1 MAGDNFSF
9 SHLRRKTLW
18 VGRRAGDHR
27 ESRQMGTT
35 AFGYPRIRCFCSL
48 MLLLVAACQTGEI
61 KPDLSA
67 LENTAKQAQKC
78 REAAAHKPEYQVLQ
92 AHMPLAGI
100 GQADLRQM
108 ADTRLVSSSETV
120 ALTDW
125 SNAIQQC
132 RDAIVTAAARDSL
145 SGYVPIVLAEWDR
158 QDRVVV
164 QLVQGR
170 IPWGEA
176 VLRLRESRTA
186 LLTGINEESKRQ
198 SIALTRSAEA
208 ERANRAAL
216 LNAFTR
222 LVP

>member
-1 MAGDNFSF
+1 MITSVSAN
-9 SHLRRKTLW
+9 LRRKTSGSGD
-18 VGRRAGDHR
+18 GREITANHVRWAAPHSD
-27 ESRQMGTT
+27 TP
-35 AFGYPRIRCFCSL
+35 AFGYPRIRCFCCL
-48 MLLLVAACQTGEI
+48 LLLLVAACQTGEI

-100 GQADLRQM
+100 DQADLRQM
-108 ADTRLVSSSETV
+108 ADTRLVPSSETV

-164 QLVQGR
+164 QLIQGR
-170 IPWGEA
+170 IP
-176 VLRLRESRTA
+176 
-186 LLTGINEESKRQ
+186 
-198 SIALTRSAEA
+198 
-208 ERANRAAL
+208 
-216 LNAFTR
+216 
-222 LVP
+222 

>member
-1 MAGDNFSF
+1 
-9 SHLRRKTLW
+9 
-18 VGRRAGDHR
+18 
-27 ESRQMGTT
+27 MGSP
-35 AFGYPRIRCFCSL
+35 AFGSRCFCCL
-48 MLLLVAACQTGEI
+48 LLLLVAACQTGEI

-67 LENTAKQAQKC
+67 LDNTAKQAQKC
-78 REAAAHKPEYQVLQ
+78 RETAAHKPEYQVLQ

-158 QDRVVV
+158 QDRVLV
-164 QLVQGR
+164 QLIQGR

-198 SIALTRSAEA
+198 STALTRSAEA
-208 ERANRAAL
+208 ERANRTAL